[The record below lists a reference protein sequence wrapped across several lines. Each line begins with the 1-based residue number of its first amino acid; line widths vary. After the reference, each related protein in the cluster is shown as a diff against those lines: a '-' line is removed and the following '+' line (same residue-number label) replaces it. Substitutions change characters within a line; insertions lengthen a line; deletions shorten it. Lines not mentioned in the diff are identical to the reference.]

1 MISFDPN
8 LRPSLWPSQADM
20 VDCLDRL
27 ARLADWVL
35 PGVEEGRLLSGH
47 GSADGIAEHYLA
59 LGAKAVVVKLGA
71 DGAYFATSDE
81 RGHAPGVPVPRVV
94 DTVGAGD
101 GFAVGVVSAL
111 LEGLPLAQA
120 AERGNRIGARVVQFP
135 GDCDGL
141 PTRAQ
146 LAAHE
151 PGSGAGRRVVFM
163 GVSGCGKSTL
173 ADRVA
178 AELGLPLVEG
188 DDHHSAASRSKMSR
202 GVALDDTDRD
212 AWLQTL
218 AGLLRQ
224 APAGM
229 ALSCS
234 ALKRSY
240 RERLRAASPGL
251 RFVFLDLPFDEA
263 QRRVAARAGSHFF
276 SPQLVASQ
284 FATLEPPLGEPGV
297 LQVDAMAPVQVQT
310 RAVLQWLQ
318 GPDR

>member
-1 MISFDPN
+1 VG
-8 LRPSLWPSQADM
+8 RSL
-20 VDCLDRL
+20 
-27 ARLADWVL
+27 
-35 PGVEEGRLLSGH
+35 
-47 GSADGIAEHYLA
+47 
-59 LGAKAVVVKLGA
+59 
-71 DGAYFATSDE
+71 
-81 RGHAPGVPVPRVV
+81 
-94 DTVGAGD
+94 
-101 GFAVGVVSAL
+101 
-111 LEGLPLAQA
+111 
-120 AERGNRIGARVVQFP
+120 
-135 GDCDGL
+135 
-141 PTRAQ
+141 
-146 LAAHE
+146 
-151 PGSGAGRRVVFM
+151 VFM